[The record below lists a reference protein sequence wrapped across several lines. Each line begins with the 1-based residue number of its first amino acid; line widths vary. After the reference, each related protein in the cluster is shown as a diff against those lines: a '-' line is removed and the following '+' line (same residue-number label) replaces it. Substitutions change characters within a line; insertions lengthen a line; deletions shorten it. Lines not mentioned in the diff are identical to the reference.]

1 MHNEN
6 TAAWQ
11 QDIDDTSPILPLG
24 ARPPCRILV
33 VDDDDLVRGR
43 LAEILSASQYEVE
56 MASSGAEALRVLNE
70 TPCHIVL
77 TDWQMPDMDGL
88 ALCRLVR
95 MRAQE
100 HYVYV
105 LMLTIRDAHADV
117 LTGLAAGAD
126 DYVVKGA
133 SIEEILARLETG
145 RRITLT
151 RESVNQHLALT
162 DTDPATGVHNLR
174 YLVQHL
180 PRELARSQ
188 RYGHALAILTC
199 TLDGLERLSGS
210 SGLEAG
216 NELLRAF
223 VERTGNCIRKVDWLS
238 RTSRDEFIVVLP
250 ETTAQGARCVAR
262 KLRHLFARDSLLQPN
277 DSSAFAVRIGVTAV
291 EAKHDPDS
299 ARQID
304 ALLRSATVHS
314 LAGSRFDE
322 EPSTI
327 ARSTRRR
334 HEVH

>member
-1 MHNEN
+1 M
-6 TAAWQ
+6 
-11 QDIDDTSPILPLG
+11 
-24 ARPPCRILV
+24 
-33 VDDDDLVRGR
+33 VDDDELVRGR
-43 LAEILSASQYEVE
+43 LAELLNASEYEVE
-56 MASSGAEALRVLNE
+56 MAASGAEALRVLNG

-95 MRAQE
+95 MMPRE

-105 LMLTIRDAHADV
+105 LMLTIRDAQQDV

-151 RESVNQHLALT
+151 KEAVNQHLAMT
-162 DTDPATGVHNLR
+162 HTDPATGAHNLR

-188 RYGHALAILTC
+188 RYGHPLAILTC
-199 TLDGLERLSGS
+199 SIDGFERFSGS

-223 VERTGNCIRKVDWLS
+223 VGRTANCIRKVDWLA

-250 ETTAQGARCVAR
+250 ETNAQGARCAAR
-262 KLRHLFARDSLLQPN
+262 KLRYLFVRDPLLQPN
-277 DSSAFAVRIGVTAV
+277 DPSAFTVRIGVTAV
-291 EAKHDPDS
+291 EANHDPNS
-299 ARQID
+299 TRQIE

-314 LAGSRFDE
+314 LAGLRFDE
-322 EPSTI
+322 EPSS
-327 ARSTRRR
+327 AAKPPRGKY
-334 HEVH
+334 EVH